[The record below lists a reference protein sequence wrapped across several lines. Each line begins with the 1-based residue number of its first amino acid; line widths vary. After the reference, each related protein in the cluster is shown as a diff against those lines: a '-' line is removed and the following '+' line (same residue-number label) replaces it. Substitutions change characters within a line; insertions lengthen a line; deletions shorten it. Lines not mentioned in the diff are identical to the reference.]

1 MHDYKL
7 LNLQLLADGGDG
19 GASGGIGADAG
30 PVSGNPGTDNQEQ
43 EPQKAS
49 FEQLLKSNPDYKA
62 AYDAKLTKALEGR
75 FAKQKTIEDRQKKLD
90 PIMDVL
96 AGKYGLSRGDDGYD
110 LEALSKAI
118 DEDKSY
124 YEEEA
129 LRRGMSV
136 EELKRFK
143 HLEREN
149 DQFRRT
155 MEERERQEAS
165 QKAWGKVMQQAEE
178 AKQVYPSLDIDAE
191 MQNPGFGRLVAAG
204 VPVRTAYE
212 VVHRDEI
219 MGGAMQYTAQQT
231 AQKISNA
238 VAAGARRPNEGGM
251 GAGSSAETKMD
262 PAKLTKEQ
270 RAEIRKRVLRGEAVT
285 FD

>member
-1 MHDYKL
+1 MRDL
-7 LNLQLLADGGDG
+7 EFLNLQLLADGGDG

-30 PVSGNPGTDNQEQ
+30 PQGGNAGVAAGEQ
-43 EPQKAS
+43 QPQKDS
-49 FEQLLKSNPDYKA
+49 FDELLKKDPEYKA
-62 AYDAKLTKALEGR
+62 AYDAKVKKAIDGR
-75 FAKQKTIEDRQKKLD
+75 FAKQKASEDREKKLG
-90 PIMDVL
+90 PILDVL
-96 AGKYGLSRGDDGYD
+96 AGKYGLSRGEDGYD

-143 HLEREN
+143 QLEREN
-149 DQFRRT
+149 DGFRRT
-155 MEERERQEAS
+155 MQERERQEAS

-251 GAGSSAETKMD
+251 GAGSSADTKMD

>member
-1 MHDYKL
+1 MRDFDL

-30 PVSGNPGTDNQEQ
+30 PQSGNAGVAAGEQ
-43 EPQKAS
+43 QPQKDS
-49 FEQLLKSNPDYKA
+49 FDELLKKDPEYKA
-62 AYDAKLTKALEGR
+62 AYDARVKKAIDGR
-75 FAKQKTIEDRQKKLD
+75 FARQQKQEERQKKLD
-90 PIMDVL
+90 PILDVL
-96 AGKYGLSRGDDGYD
+96 GSKYGLSRGEDGYD
-110 LEALSKAI
+110 LDALTKAI

-231 AQKISNA
+231 AEKISNA

-251 GAGSSAETKMD
+251 GAGSSAETKID

>member
-1 MHDYKL
+1 MRDFDL

-62 AYDAKLTKALEGR
+62 AYDAKLTKALDGR
-75 FAKQKTIEDRQKKLD
+75 FAKQKTIEDRQKKLG
-90 PIMDVL
+90 PILDVL
-96 AGKYGLSRGDDGYD
+96 AGKYGLSRGEDGYD

-129 LRRGMSV
+129 MRRGMSV

-143 HLEREN
+143 SLEREN

-178 AKQVYPSLDIDAE
+178 AKKVYPSLDIDAE
-191 MQNPGFGRLVAAG
+191 MQDPGFGRLVAAG

-219 MGGAMQYTAQQT
+219 MGGAMQYTAQQM

-238 VAAGARRPNEGGM
+238 VAAGARRPNESGM
-251 GAGSSAETKMD
+251 GAWNSAETKID

>member
-1 MHDYKL
+1 M
-7 LNLQLLADGGDG
+7 
-19 GASGGIGADAG
+19 
-30 PVSGNPGTDNQEQ
+30 
-43 EPQKAS
+43 
-49 FEQLLKSNPDYKA
+49 
-62 AYDAKLTKALEGR
+62 KAL
-75 FAKQKTIEDRQKKLD
+75 K
-90 PIMDVL
+90 
-96 AGKYGLSRGDDGYD
+96 
-110 LEALSKAI
+110 
-118 DEDKSY
+118 
-124 YEEEA
+124 
-129 LRRGMSV
+129 
-136 EELKRFK
+136 
-143 HLEREN
+143 
-149 DQFRRT
+149 
-155 MEERERQEAS
+155 
-165 QKAWGKVMQQAEE
+165 QQAEE

-191 MQNPGFGRLVAAG
+191 MQDPGFGRLVAAG

-231 AQKISNA
+231 ARKISNA